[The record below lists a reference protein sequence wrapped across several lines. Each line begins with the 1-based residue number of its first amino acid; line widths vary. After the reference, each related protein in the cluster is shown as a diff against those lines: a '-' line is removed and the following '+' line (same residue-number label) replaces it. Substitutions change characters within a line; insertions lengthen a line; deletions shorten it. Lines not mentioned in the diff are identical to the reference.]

1 MARVQLIFVLCA
13 ALAHAQEPAPQS
25 GAAARGTDAVIT
37 IHGLCSGEKKNSGA
51 ASAEC
56 VTVVTRDQFEELI
69 AATSASGQT
78 YNPAAVR
85 NTANQ
90 YIQILALAAAADN
103 TGVEKDPK
111 FQELMRVIRLKQL
124 GDAYRR
130 QLEEKYRNPSDQEI
144 ADYYQQHSRD
154 FEQITLH
161 RIFIPMNGPGL
172 VKTGPPTKSSAAS
185 SKDGVDYEKKA
196 AQIVNDLRDRAAK
209 GENMDS
215 LQKEGYEKLGFP
227 SAPLTSEFGTYRR
240 GNFTP
245 EQEKDLFSLKPG
257 EVSKVYRQPTGF
269 MIFKVDSNGP
279 IPMDRARTEISRTLF
294 RQHVDAALKAATDSI
309 HADLNE
315 SYFGAAAAS
324 PSPTQTQQPPASPKV
339 SQPK

>member
-13 ALAHAQEPAPQS
+13 ALAHAQESAAQS
-25 GAAARGTDAVIT
+25 GLATSGADAVIT
-37 IHGLCSGEKKNSGA
+37 IHGLCSPEKNNGT

-56 VTVVTRDQFEELI
+56 VTVVTHDQFEQMM
-69 AATSASGQT
+69 AATSVSGQT
-78 YNPAAVR
+78 YNPATVR

-90 YIQILALAAAADN
+90 YVQLLALAAAAEK
-103 TGVEKDPK
+103 TGLEEDPK

-130 QLEEKYRNPSDQEI
+130 QLEEKYRNPADQEI

-172 VKTGPPTKSSAAS
+172 VKTGPPSRSSAAS
-185 SKDGVDYEKKA
+185 INDGVEYEKKA
-196 AQIVNDLRDRAAK
+196 TQVVNDLRDRAAK

-215 LQKEGYEKLGFP
+215 LQKEGYERLGFP
-227 SAPLTSEFGTYRR
+227 NSPLSSEFGNYRR
-240 GNFTP
+240 SSFTP
-245 EQEKDLFSLKPG
+245 EQEKDLFALKPG

-269 MIFKVDSNGP
+269 MIFKVDSNAS
-279 IPMDRARTEISRTLF
+279 IPLERARAEISRTLF

-315 SYFGAAAAS
+315 GYFGTAAV
-324 PSPTQTQQPPASPKV
+324 SPTTTKAQPAPASPNV

>member
-1 MARVQLIFVLCA
+1 MARVLLIFVLCA
-13 ALAHAQEPAPQS
+13 MLAHAQGPAGQS
-25 GAAARGTDAVIT
+25 GVPASGSDAVIT
-37 IHGLCSGEKKNSGA
+37 IRGLCSGVKNSGA
-51 ASAEC
+51 ASGEC
-56 VTVVTRDQFEELI
+56 VTVVTRDQFEELL
-69 AATSASGQT
+69 AATSSNGQT

-90 YIQILALAAAADN
+90 YIQLLALAAAAEK

-130 QLEEKYRNPSDQEI
+130 RLEEKYRNPSDQEI

-172 VKTGPPTKSSAAS
+172 VKSGPPAKSSATAS
-185 SKDGVDYEKKA
+185 DDGVEYEKKA
-196 AQIVNDLRDRAAK
+196 AQIVNGLRDRAAR
-209 GENMDS
+209 GENMDN

-227 SAPLTSEFGTYRR
+227 SAPLSSEFGTYRR
-240 GNFTP
+240 GSLPP
-245 EQEKDLFSLKPG
+245 EQEKDLFALKPG
-257 EVSKVYRQPTGF
+257 KVSKVYRQPSGF
-269 MIFKVDSNGP
+269 MIFKVDSTGP
-279 IPMDRARTEISRTLF
+279 IPLDRARSEISRTLF
-294 RQHVDAALKAATDSI
+294 RQHVEAALKAATGSI

-315 SYFGAAAAS
+315 SYFGTAEVSPSATNAQHS
-324 PSPTQTQQPPASPKV
+324 PSPNV